1 VRTSSGVKSP
11 TFVIH
16 DSVYVPVWKSSLK
29 GFFFQRC
36 GTSLPVQQAG
46 VYYHPICHTLDGTF
60 HVTAESSGTINSI
73 GGWHDAGDYGKYVVN
88 AGVTVGTLLLAYEMF
103 PDRFAAD
110 DIGIPESGNRIPDI
124 LDETRVELEWL
135 LTMQASSGGVFTKI
149 THPLFEGFI
158 MPQSDVGGRY
168 IYRISSAATGD
179 FAAMLARASRVYK
192 AFDQQFSQ
200 RCLAAAVR
208 AWQFLEKSPS
218 IVPPGG
224 FRNPTGTVTG
234 EYGDGDDSDERLWAA
249 AELLA
254 TTKETKY
261 KTYYSLYY
269 SRKGLLNKT
278 MSWPDLT
285 ALAHLT
291 YLTADFTGKDS
302 TIMRDL
308 KSSLQSFCQT
318 YVNRR
323 NNSGFCVSLVP
334 GEFNWG
340 SNSAVLNNAILLIA
354 GFEML
359 RDLAY
364 RDVALEQMHY
374 ILGVNPVGTSYLT
387 GLGTKRPMFPHH
399 RPSGADNILEPV
411 PGLLAGGANQYLQDD
426 VLKARFSSSTPPA
439 LCYADDQGSYA
450 SNEICINWNAPMV
463 FVAGYFAYF
472 TSVTGVG
479 LRDEILPST
488 IYLEQNYPNPFN
500 PLTRIRFSTP
510 ERGVV
515 RLRVFDGLGRE
526 VALLVNEELPAGMY
540 ERAFDASV
548 LCSGV
553 YFYRL
558 ESSGHALTR
567 KLVLVK

>member
-1 VRTSSGVKSP
+1 MKRVLFLTCVLVSNSFGGIYVNQAGYRPSYPKFVFVDQAVDSFYVVDASGGATQFSSKFVLWKASDPASGMTTYRGDFTALTKTGSYLVRTSSGVKSP

-318 YVNRR
+318 
-323 NNSGFCVSLVP
+323 
-334 GEFNWG
+334 
-340 SNSAVLNNAILLIA
+340 
-354 GFEML
+354 
-359 RDLAY
+359 
-364 RDVALEQMHY
+364 
-374 ILGVNPVGTSYLT
+374 
-387 GLGTKRPMFPHH
+387 
-399 RPSGADNILEPV
+399 
-411 PGLLAGGANQYLQDD
+411 
-426 VLKARFSSSTPPA
+426 
-439 LCYADDQGSYA
+439 
-450 SNEICINWNAPMV
+450 
-463 FVAGYFAYF
+463 
-472 TSVTGVG
+472 
-479 LRDEILPST
+479 
-488 IYLEQNYPNPFN
+488 
-500 PLTRIRFSTP
+500 
-510 ERGVV
+510 
-515 RLRVFDGLGRE
+515 
-526 VALLVNEELPAGMY
+526 
-540 ERAFDASV
+540 
-548 LCSGV
+548 
-553 YFYRL
+553 
-558 ESSGHALTR
+558 
-567 KLVLVK
+567 